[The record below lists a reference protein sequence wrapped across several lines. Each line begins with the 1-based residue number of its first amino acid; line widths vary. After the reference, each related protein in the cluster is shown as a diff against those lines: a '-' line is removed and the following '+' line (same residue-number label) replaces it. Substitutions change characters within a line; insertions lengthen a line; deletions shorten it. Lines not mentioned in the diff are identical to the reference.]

1 MVCNYFSKGIEGG
14 KAKGLDLI
22 KGSVIPLKHNLEN
35 NDIFHIGWNDLKIN
49 KKIKLIEN
57 IEEKENFYFVHSY
70 HCELDEDIE
79 FSKTF
84 FNNQNIISVVNKNKI
99 YGIQFHPEKSHIPG
113 KKVLK
118 NFSVL

>member
-1 MVCNYFSKGIEGG
+1 M
-14 KAKGLDLI
+14 
-22 KGSVIPLKHNLEN
+22 
-35 NDIFHIGWNDLKIN
+35 
-49 KKIKLIEN
+49 IEN